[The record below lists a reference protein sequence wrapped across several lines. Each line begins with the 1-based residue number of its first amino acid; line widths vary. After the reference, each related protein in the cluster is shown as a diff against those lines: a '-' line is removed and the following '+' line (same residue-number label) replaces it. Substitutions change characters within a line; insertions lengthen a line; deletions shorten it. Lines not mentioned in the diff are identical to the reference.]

1 MKTLRIGIIG
11 AGGIVRLRHLP
22 GLRQLPGL
30 EITAVSNSSPDSARR
45 FCQEFA
51 PEAEIV
57 SRWQDLAARSDLDIV
72 WIGATP
78 HLHAP
83 ATIAALEAGKH
94 VFCQA
99 RMARDLSEARQ
110 MLDAAVAH
118 PDQVTMLCP
127 PPQGLDW
134 DGWIR
139 DLLAQKIVGDVRQL
153 RLQSWNAQLASPDI
167 HWRLRS
173 DLSGKNMLSLGIH
186 TEIIQRWLGRLIPTA
201 AKSAIY
207 TPGAD
212 LPQALTVAA
221 TVSSGAQ
228 AVLDFSG
235 VYPGPVREQLEIIGS
250 TGTLLLDYKS
260 GEVRLST
267 TSSSEILTPPP
278 DKLRPWQ
285 VEADFIHAVRHP
297 EAPRP
302 HPDFHDGYA
311 YMEVVDRVWDL
322 LQNRR

>member
-30 EITAVSNSSPDSARR
+30 EITAVCNSSSESARR
-45 FCQEFA
+45 FSQEFA

-57 SRWQDLAARSDLDIV
+57 SRWQDLAARSALDIV

-78 HLHAP
+78 HLHAA

-99 RMARDLSEARQ
+99 RMARDLSEARR
-110 MLDAAVAH
+110 MLDAAVAR
-118 PDQVTMLCP
+118 PDLVTMLCP

-134 DGWIR
+134 DEWIR
-139 DLLAQKIVGDVRQL
+139 DLLAQKIVGEVRQL
-153 RLQSWNAQLASPDI
+153 RLQSWNDHLASPDI

-201 AKSAIY
+201 AKSALY

-212 LPQALTVAA
+212 LPQTLTVLA

-235 VYPGPVREQLEIIGS
+235 VYPGPAREQLEIIGS
-250 TGTLLLDYKS
+250 SGTLLLDYKAN
-260 GEVRLST
+260 EVRLST
-267 TSSSEILTPPP
+267 GASFETLTPPP
-278 DKLRPWQ
+278 DKVRPWQ

-297 EAPRP
+297 EASRP